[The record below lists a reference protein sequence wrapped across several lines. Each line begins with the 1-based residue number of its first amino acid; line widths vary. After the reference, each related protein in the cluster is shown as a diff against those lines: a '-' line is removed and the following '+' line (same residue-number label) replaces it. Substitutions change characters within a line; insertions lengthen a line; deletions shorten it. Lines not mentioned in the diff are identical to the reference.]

1 MEKKILI
8 VDDALF
14 ARVMLKNALAPLD
27 DVMFFEAGNGQEAC
41 DIYRKEKPDLVLMDI
56 SMPVMNGMDA
66 LKEIRREDPEASVIM
81 CTAVGQEVMIVEAV
95 DAGAKEF
102 IVKPFKPEQILD
114 AAKKFLEKSER

>member
-27 DVMFFEAGNGQEAC
+27 EVNFFEAGNGQEAC